1 MKKNTVSSIF
11 TSIRLSLA
19 FLTRLPV
26 GRLPQIREADMQRA
40 TAFFPLTGYLL
51 ALLTLVPVAG
61 LSFWSFHTT
70 GTPLSVPKGFLLA
83 ALAVA
88 ALAWLTRGLHLDG
101 VADMFDGFGG
111 GFTQEKRLA
120 IMKDPVAGSFGVS
133 ALSLTL
139 LVKTT
144 AMASLFQESRFL
156 PCAAALVLSRL
167 TLTLLTALGRYP
179 RPSGTAGSMVG
190 RIAFRYVVTAVTL
203 ATPVLL
209 IPGGL
214 IAAGT
219 MCLVSAWI
227 WRTSNRLIGGITGD
241 VLGANCEL
249 CETLGLATMAIMIS

>member
-1 MKKNTVSSIF
+1 MKENTVSSIF

-26 GRLPQIREADMQRA
+26 GRLPQIRDDDMQRA

-51 ALLTLVPVAG
+51 ALLTLVPAAG
-61 LSFWSFHTT
+61 LSLWSFHTT
-70 GTPLSVPKGFLLA
+70 ETPLSVPKGFLLA

-101 VADMFDGFGG
+101 LADMADGFGG
-111 GFTQEKRLA
+111 GFTPEKRLE
-120 IMKDPVAGSFGVS
+120 IMKDPRTGSFGVT
-133 ALSLTL
+133 ALSVTL
-139 LVKTT
+139 LIKT
-144 AMASLFQESRFL
+144 AALASLFLGSHFL
-156 PCAAALVLSRL
+156 SCATALVLSRL

-190 RIAFRYVVTAVTL
+190 KIALRYVVTAVAL

-219 MCLVSAWI
+219 MGLVSVWVC
-227 WRTSNRLIGGITGD
+227 RTSNRLIGGITGD
-241 VLGANCEL
+241 VLGACCEL
-249 CETLGLATMAIMIS
+249 GETLGLTALAFFLS